1 VRFLLDTHTFL
12 WLESDPA
19 QLSVT
24 AAAAIINPDNTPVL
38 SYASVWEIQIKV
50 QIGKLQLTAPL
61 KTYIEA
67 QQQNSQLELL
77 PVELRHIFAIDRLP
91 LHHRDPFDRLL
102 IAQSLSEGIPI
113 LSRDSTLSKYP
124 LKVIW

>member
-1 VRFLLDTHTFL
+1 VKFLLDTHTFL

-19 QLSVT
+19 QLSAT
-24 AAAAIINPDNTPVL
+24 AAATLADPNNIPLL

-50 QIGKLQLTAPL
+50 QIGKLQITTPLT
-61 KTYIEA
+61 TYIQA
-67 QQQNSQLELL
+67 QQQTNQLVLL
-77 PVELRHIFAIDRLP
+77 PIELRHIFALDRLP

-113 LSRDSTLSKYP
+113 LSRDSMFSRYP